1 MPQSLT
7 RLWAI
12 FFKIGF
18 TIGGALPLW
27 LLAGYCF
34 NETSVYQHANAIAGI
49 NMTAIWIPVVLAIMS
64 MVAIHFYPISDDN
77 VNDINRQLDEI
88 RV

>member
-1 MPQSLT
+1 
-7 RLWAI
+7 
-12 FFKIGF
+12 
-18 TIGGALPLW
+18 
-27 LLAGYCF
+27 
-34 NETSVYQHANAIAGI
+34 
-49 NMTAIWIPVVLAIMS
+49 MTAIWIPVVLAIMS